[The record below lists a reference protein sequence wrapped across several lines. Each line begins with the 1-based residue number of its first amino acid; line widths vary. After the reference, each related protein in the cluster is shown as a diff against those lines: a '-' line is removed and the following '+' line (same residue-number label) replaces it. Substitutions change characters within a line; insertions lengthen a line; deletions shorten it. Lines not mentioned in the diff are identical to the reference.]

1 MSTQLKGDGKMDNVA
16 GVQVKVGWHRA
27 EGICQPWSNSI
38 LVIKSN
44 WRGHSYRDQVL
55 EIILSNTL
63 LNQMGPSG
71 TSEGKSSVC
80 PQVSL
85 IPRSVSASLF
95 FSEVDTVLWPA
106 CLLLTWREMEGTGCA
121 CKAENSR
128 VSPYLYFLVLS
139 VHHLALSLSHCHLS
153 LHLSSFS
160 IIPCIE
166 GLIKSLSWLQA
177 QHCNDDGVFQVG
189 KRLLSSPWGTCN

>member
-1 MSTQLKGDGKMDNVA
+1 MDWMAARLHLSTQLKGDGKMDNVA
-16 GVQVKVGWHRA
+16 GVQDKVGWHRA
-27 EGICQPWSNSI
+27 EGICQPWSYSI

-44 WRGHSYRDQVL
+44 CRGHSYRDQVL

-71 TSEGKSSVC
+71 TSEGKSSVY
-80 PQVSL
+80 PHVSL

-128 VSPYLYFLVLS
+128 VSPVSLFSRPLCS
-139 VHHLALSLSHCHLS
+139 SFSSLSLSS
-153 LHLSSFS
+153 LTPSFF
-160 IIPCIE
+160 IFHH
-166 GLIKSLSWLQA
+166 SLY
-177 QHCNDDGVFQVG
+177 
-189 KRLLSSPWGTCN
+189 WGFD